1 MCRPYRKRLFL
12 EGMQNRVF
20 FPQAALDLWLSEGVI
35 DLKGMEMSLTR
46 EARRY
51 RLLEAAYVLHE
62 VTGAEDINELVGRVK
77 SKQYLQELGAELL
90 ESSLILGDNAYE
102 VTPGF
107 LASPIGTFEEF
118 VMSAEHK
125 VRASQSSDPE
135 PRSDEDLLALILAKS
150 SGATG

>member
-1 MCRPYRKRLFL
+1 
-12 EGMQNRVF
+12 MQNRVF
-20 FPQAALDLWLSEGVI
+20 FPQAALDQWLSEGVI
-35 DLKGMEMSLTR
+35 DLKGMELSLTR
-46 EARRY
+46 DPRRY
-51 RLLEAAYVLHE
+51 RLLEAAHVLHE

-77 SKQYLQELGAELL
+77 SKQYLQELGAEML

-125 VRASQSSDPE
+125 VRASQLKEPE
-135 PRSDEDLLALILAKS
+135 PTTDEDLLSRVLAS
-150 SGATG
+150 APGDGE